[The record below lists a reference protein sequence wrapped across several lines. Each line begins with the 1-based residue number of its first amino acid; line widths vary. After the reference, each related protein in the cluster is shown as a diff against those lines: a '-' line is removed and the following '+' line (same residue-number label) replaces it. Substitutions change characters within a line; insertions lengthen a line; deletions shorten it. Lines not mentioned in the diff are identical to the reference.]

1 MLFSLSG
8 AAFMAKVAPL
18 QRELRAMAA
27 DGARSGSFDV
37 DAYTTLSKRWESW
50 GALALGTPLA
60 ALVLMVLK
68 PF

>member
-27 DGARSGSFDV
+27 DGARDGRFDV
-37 DAYTTLSKRWESW
+37 DAYAALTKRWERW

-60 ALVLMVLK
+60 SLALMVLK